1 MRNSRIQFNSIYED
15 PLEDRHSLAA
25 TRAADS
31 SVKEKNKKKEKEII
45 RGGRVE
51 GLSQDYPRPV
61 CDRSRLSSIRSF
73 IDAISGKY

>member
-31 SVKEKNKKKEKEII
+31 SVKEKNKKKGKRNNQGGSRRGII
-45 RGGRVE
+45 P
-51 GLSQDYPRPV
+51 GLSPPRL
-61 CDRSRLSSIRSF
+61 RSLAII
-73 IDAISGKY
+73 IDPFVY